1 MKKGGI
7 GGAKTQKAGADFE
20 ISTSADLLEKLVKQ
34 GYVIDSE
41 HKLTGANG
49 TLHGVSLLSPK
60 NKKLEIYYQ
69 DGIYKLFFEP
79 RGVDWRKHFSARL
92 KPDSAIYSEATN
104 TLTIIEKKQQEG
116 AGSVTEKLQTCD
128 YKMMYYSKLVSGMSI
143 NVELVWQLGQYFV
156 DQEANLKSV
165 FEYMVSKGSRHYFL
179 TIPLDE
185 LNI

>member
-1 MKKGGI
+1 MKKGGL

-20 ISTSADLLEKLVKQ
+20 TSTAEDLLEKLLLK
-34 GYVIDSE
+34 GYEITCE
-41 HKLTGANG
+41 HRLSGAKS
-49 TLHGVSLLSPK
+49 TLHGVSLKSNK
-60 NKKLEIYYQ
+60 NLKIEIYYQ

-79 RGVDWRKHFSARL
+79 RGIDWRKYYSGRL

-116 AGSVTEKLQTCD
+116 AGSVAEKLQTCD
-128 YKMMYYSKLVSGMSI
+128 YKMQYYSRLVKGLGI
-143 NVELVWQLGQYFV
+143 KVELVWQLGKYFI

-165 FEYMVSKGSRHYFL
+165 FEYMASKGSRYYFL
-179 TIPLDE
+179 TIPVEE

>member
-20 ISTSADLLEKLVKQ
+20 ISTSADLIEKLKNQ
-34 GYVIDSE
+34 GYKIESE
-41 HKLTGANG
+41 HKLTGAKG
-49 TLHGVSLLSPK
+49 PLHGVTLLSPK
-60 NKKLEIYYQ
+60 SNKVEIYYQ

-92 KPDSAIYSEATN
+92 KPDSAIYSEATK

-116 AGSVTEKLQTCD
+116 AGSVAEKLQTCD
-128 YKMMYYSKLVSGMSI
+128 YKMIYYTKLVSGMGI
-143 NVELVWQLGQYFV
+143 KVELVWQLGQYFV
-156 DQEANLKSV
+156 DQEANLKSI

-179 TIPLDE
+179 TIPIE
-185 LNI
+185 GLNI